1 MASNPYANL
10 QKMLHAIT
18 LLSQPAGTTINSLM
32 ERLGISRRTAF
43 RLLEAIDE
51 LGFPVVNERA
61 EFGGEKTYRLI
72 ETFVQRLP
80 NISLPGVAF
89 TPREAFFIR
98 SMIGEGHASPDVEAE
113 PILASLQSKLDLLIR
128 EAMRASTG
136 AAQSYTTHPQSEN
149 ELGPMLG
156 SIKTAIQDH
165 RTCAIRYRNFEP
177 PGSRLYVIH
186 PLRLIQDSGAFF
198 LFAGLTRHEGIRLL
212 PVDRLASLEVLDNT
226 FTTNLEAELDS
237 LLAHSLDLSDSV
249 PVSVVVHVAANQVA
263 STQELQLGPFQKV
276 VTNPDGSSTIT
287 VTTTVSDDLLRY
299 ILSLGSGVEIVFPP
313 ALRQK
318 AEEQLAATLARYR
331 SPSRH

>member
-32 ERLGISRRTAF
+32 EHIRVSRRTAF

-89 TPREAFFIR
+89 TPREAFYIR
-98 SMIGEGHASPDVEAE
+98 SMIADAHASPDVNAE

-128 EAMRASTG
+128 EATRASTG
-136 AAQSYTTHPQSEN
+136 EAQSYATHSQSDKD
-149 ELGPMLG
+149 LGPMLG
-156 SIKTAIQDH
+156 SIKAAIRDH
-165 RTCAIRYRNFEP
+165 RACAIRYRNFEP

-198 LFAGLTRHEGIRLL
+198 LFAGLPRHEGIRLL

-237 LLAHSLDLSDSV
+237 LIAHSLDLSDSV
-249 PVSVVVHVAANQVA
+249 PVPVVVHVAPNQVA
-263 STQELQLGPFQKV
+263 SIQELHLGPFQKV

-287 VTTTVSDDLLRY
+287 VTTTVPDDLLRY
-299 ILSLGSGVEIVFPP
+299 ILSLGSGVEIITPP

-318 AEEQLAATLARYR
+318 AEDQLAATLARYR